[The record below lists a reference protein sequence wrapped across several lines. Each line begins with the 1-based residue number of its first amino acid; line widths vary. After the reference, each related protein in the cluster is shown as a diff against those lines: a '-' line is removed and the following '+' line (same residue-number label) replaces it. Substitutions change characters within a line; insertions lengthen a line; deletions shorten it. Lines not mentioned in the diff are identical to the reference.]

1 METLWVLAVA
11 VLVLFVPGATVLL
24 VARVTRVSWF
34 AAVAP
39 PISCGIA
46 SLTAMGCAVLGV
58 PFGPGSLLVVV
69 GLVAL
74 AGVVMRWRSPRGPST
89 ARPRRRPVELVGAV
103 SGAVL
108 VAGAIAAGVR
118 SWLAGM
124 GSLRTVP
131 QEHDMV
137 VHTTLTAFIERT
149 GRGAP
154 WQVLPAD
161 LLTGAPAQ
169 SYPAGLHLLSAIVA
183 RFAGDAVVG
192 LNAVCVV
199 VCAVVWPVSVA
210 SLGVMAARRARTGFG
225 IAVVAGGMAAV
236 VAIGLQQ
243 PMFLL
248 NHVGGMLPNA
258 TTLAMAP
265 GILTVLVTMPPA
277 AGSVLAAGLACAGA
291 VAVHPSAVVTVGV
304 SVVAWCA
311 GESFTRGGAG
321 FAKGRVRAVGPA
333 VVVAG
338 VMSLPGL
345 AAVLSQGATVTTFPS
360 EKPAESMTQAVGRVF
375 AVPYDGFPG
384 DAVPLGS
391 GQGAVM
397 LLLLLGLVA
406 ILIGGGPWGLITTW
420 GAWAVIVVA
429 MYVSPG
435 RGWEAGI
442 TRFFY
447 NATFR
452 ISSHLNL
459 FVPVIAALGVA
470 STAAVVARRLPR
482 LPSLRP
488 SAGRWGAVGLVTV
501 LAVSYGMAVLPGYLR
516 IAQSTV
522 ASRFSHPTPYVRV
535 SPDDLAAIRWL
546 APRVLPGQR
555 VLNSANDGSTYLY
568 VLGGVPVV
576 NVQTLGAAAW
586 PPSYALLEDFNRY
599 RTERDIRRVL
609 TDLDIAW
616 VYVDTR
622 TPAISS
628 AGAPENWVSAP
639 AFDLAPGLLNLEALP
654 EVRPAFRSGTVA
666 VYAVDLNAIRAL
678 DAGPPPGRPPVVV
691 SSTR

>member
-1 METLWVLAVA
+1 MKTLWVLAVA
-11 VLVLFVPGATVLL
+11 TSVLFVPGAIVLL
-24 VARVTRVSWF
+24 AARVRRVSWF
-34 AAVAP
+34 AGVAP
-39 PISCGIA
+39 PISLGIA
-46 SLTAMGCAVLGV
+46 SLTAMGCALIGV
-58 PFGPGSLLVVV
+58 PFGPGPLGLVV

-74 AGVVMRWRSPRGPST
+74 VGVGVRWRSPRTPLTG
-89 ARPRRRPVELVGAV
+89 PRRRPVEVAGAACGV
-103 SGAVL
+103 VL

-124 GSLRTVP
+124 GSLRTLP

-154 WQVLPAD
+154 WQLLPAD

-169 SYPAGLHLLSAIVA
+169 PYPAGLHLLSAVVA

-192 LNAVCVV
+192 LNAVSIV

-210 SLGVMAARRARTGFG
+210 TLGVLAARRARMGFG
-225 IAVVAGGMAAV
+225 IAMLAGGMAAV

-258 TTLAMAP
+258 TALAMTP
-265 GILTVLVTMPPA
+265 GILTALVTMPLA
-277 AGSVLAAGLACAGA
+277 AGPVLAAGLACAGA
-291 VAVHPSAVVTVGV
+291 VAVHPSAGVTVGV
-304 SVVAWCA
+304 SLVAWCA
-311 GESFTRGGAG
+311 GELFTRGGAV
-321 FAKGRVRAVGPA
+321 FAKDRVRAVGAA

-338 VMSLPGL
+338 MMSLPGL
-345 AAVLSQGATVTTFPS
+345 AAVLSQSTTVTSFPS
-360 EKPAESMTQAVGRVF
+360 EKPAETLTQAVGRVF

-384 DAVPLGS
+384 DTVPLGA
-391 GQGAVM
+391 GQFAVM
-397 LLLLLGLVA
+397 LLLLAGLVA
-406 ILIGGGPWGLITTW
+406 ILVRGAPWGLITTW
-420 GAWAVIVVA
+420 GAWAIVVVA

-442 TRFFY
+442 TRYFY

-459 FVPVIAALGVA
+459 FVPVIASLGVVF
-470 STAAVVARRLPR
+470 TAAAVARRLPR

-488 SAGRWGAVGLVTV
+488 SAGRWAAVGLVTV
-501 LAVSYGMAVLPGYLR
+501 LAVTYGVAVLPGYLR
-516 IAQSTV
+516 TGQSTV
-522 ASRFSHPTPYVRV
+522 ASRFSNPTPYLRV

-576 NVQTLGAAAW
+576 NVLTLGAATW
-586 PPSYALLEDFNRY
+586 RPSYALLEDFNRY
-599 RTERDIRRVL
+599 RTDRDVRRAL
-609 TDLDIAW
+609 IDFDIAW
-616 VYVDTR
+616 IYVDTK
-622 TPAISS
+622 TPTISS
-628 AGAPENWVSAP
+628 AGAPENWVSGP
-639 AFDLAPGLLNLEALP
+639 SYGLAPGLLNLEALP

-666 VYAVDLNAIRAL
+666 VYSVDLNAIRAL
-678 DAGPPPGRPPVVV
+678 DAVPPAGPLPVVV
-691 SSTR
+691 GSTR

>member
-1 METLWVLAVA
+1 MESLWVLAIA
-11 VLVLFVPGATVLL
+11 TLVLFVPGAIVLL
-24 VARVTRVSWF
+24 AARVRRASWI
-34 AAVAP
+34 AGVAP

-46 SLTAMGCAVLGV
+46 SLTAMGCALIGV
-58 PFGPGSLLVVV
+58 PFGPVPLCVVV

-74 AGVVMRWRSPRGPST
+74 VGVGVWWRSPREPST
-89 ARPRRRPVELVGAV
+89 GPRRRPVELVGAV
-103 SGAVL
+103 CGVVL
-108 VAGAIAAGVR
+108 VVGAIAAGTR

-154 WQVLPAD
+154 WQLLPAD

-169 SYPAGLHLLSAIVA
+169 PYPAGLHLLSAIVA
-183 RFAGDAVVG
+183 RCAGDAVVG
-192 LNAVCVV
+192 LNAVAVV

-210 SLGVMAARRARTGFG
+210 TLGVMAARRARMGFG
-225 IAVVAGGMAAV
+225 IAMVAGGMAAV

-258 TTLAMAP
+258 TALAMAP
-265 GILTVLVTMPPA
+265 GILTVLVTMAPA
-277 AGSVLAAGLACAGA
+277 VGPVLVAGLACAGA
-291 VAVHPSAVVTVGV
+291 VAVHPSAGVTVGV

-311 GESFTRGGAG
+311 GELFTRGGAG
-321 FAKGRVRAVGPA
+321 FAKDRVRAVGAA
-333 VVVAG
+333 VVVAA

-345 AAVLSQGATVTTFPS
+345 AAVLSQRATVTTFPS
-360 EKPAESMTQAVGRVF
+360 EKPPESVTQAMGRVF

-384 DAVPLGS
+384 DVVPLGS
-391 GQGAVM
+391 GQFAVM
-397 LLLLLGLVA
+397 LLLLAGLVA
-406 ILIGGGPWGLITTW
+406 ILVRGGPWGLVAAW
-420 GAWAVIVVA
+420 GAWAVVVVA

-442 TRFFY
+442 TRYFY

-459 FVPVIAALGVA
+459 FVPVIAALGVVF
-470 STAAVVARRLPR
+470 TAAVVARRLPR

-488 SAGRWGAVGLVTV
+488 SAGRWAAVGLVMV
-501 LAVSYGMAVLPGYLR
+501 LAAVYGMAVLPGYLR

-522 ASRFSHPTPYVRV
+522 ASRFSSPTPYVRV

-576 NVQTLGAAAW
+576 NVLTLGAAAW

-599 RTERDIRRVL
+599 RTESDIRRAL
-609 TDLDIAW
+609 TDLDVAW
-616 VYVDTR
+616 IYVDTK
-622 TPAISS
+622 TPTISS

-639 AFDLAPGLLNLEALP
+639 SFGLAPGLLNLEALP

-666 VYAVDLNAIRAL
+666 VYSVDLNAIRAL
-678 DAGPPPGRPPVVV
+678 DAGPPAGRPPVVV
-691 SSTR
+691 NSTR

>member
-1 METLWVLAVA
+1 MESFWVLAVA
-11 VLVLFVPGATVLL
+11 TLVLFVPGAIVLL
-24 VARVTRVSWF
+24 AARVRRVSWF
-34 AAVAP
+34 AGVAP

-46 SLTAMGCAVLGV
+46 SLTAMGCALSGV
-58 PFGPGSLLVVV
+58 PYGPAPLGLVV
-69 GLVAL
+69 GLIAL
-74 AGVVMRWRSPRGPST
+74 IGVGVWWRVPREPWTG
-89 ARPRRRPVELVGAV
+89 RRRRPVDVFGAV
-103 SGAVL
+103 CGFVL
-108 VAGAIAAGVR
+108 VAGAITAGVR

-154 WQVLPAD
+154 WQLLPAD
-161 LLTGAPAQ
+161 LLTGTPAQ
-169 SYPAGLHLLSAIVA
+169 PYPAGLHLLSAVVA
-183 RFAGDAVVG
+183 RFTGDAVVG
-192 LNAVCVV
+192 LNAVSVV

-210 SLGVMAARRARTGFG
+210 ALGVMAARRARMGFG
-225 IAVVAGGMAAV
+225 IATVAGGMAAV

-258 TTLAMAP
+258 TALAMAP

-277 AGSVLAAGLACAGA
+277 VGPVLAAGLACAGA
-291 VAVHPSAVVTVGV
+291 VAVHPSAGVTVGV
-304 SVVAWCA
+304 SLVAWCA
-311 GESFTRGGAG
+311 GELFSRGGAG
-321 FAKGRVRAVGPA
+321 FAKARFRAVGAA

-345 AAVLSQGATVTTFPS
+345 VTVLSQGATVTSFPS
-360 EKPAESMTQAVGRVF
+360 EKPAESLTQAVGRVF

-384 DAVPLGS
+384 DTVPLGG
-391 GQGAVM
+391 GQFAVM
-397 LLLLLGLVA
+397 LLMLAGMVA
-406 ILIGGGPWGLITTW
+406 ILIRGGPWGLITAW
-420 GAWAVIVVA
+420 CAWAIVVVA

-442 TRFFY
+442 TRYFY

-459 FVPVIAALGVA
+459 FVPVIAALGVVF
-470 STAAVVARRLPR
+470 TAAAVARRLPR
-482 LPSLRP
+482 VPSVRP
-488 SAGRWGAVGLVTV
+488 SVGRWAAVALVMV
-501 LAVSYGMAVLPGYLR
+501 LAATYGVAVLPGYLR
-516 IAQSTV
+516 IGQSTV
-522 ASRFSHPTPYVRV
+522 ASRFSSPTPYVRV

-546 APRVLPGQR
+546 SPRVLPGQR

-576 NVQTLGAAAW
+576 NVLTLGAAAW
-586 PPSYALLEDFNRY
+586 PPSYALLQDFNRY
-599 RTERDIRRVL
+599 RTDRDVRRAL

-616 VYVDTR
+616 IYVDTK
-622 TPAISS
+622 TPRISS

-639 AFDLAPGLLNLEALP
+639 SYGLAPGLLNLEALP
-654 EVRPAFRSGTVA
+654 EVRLAFRSGTVA
-666 VYAVDLNAIRAL
+666 VYSVDLNAIRAL
-678 DAGPPPGRPPVVV
+678 DLSPPAGRPPVVV
-691 SSTR
+691 GATR